1 MSLPPFTSLKYVRV
15 GNTSC
20 VNDVGMCVLEENK
33 VRFKSDV
40 FSILCGIEIRRCLF
54 KKDKQLFQINFEKSF
69 LKKA

>member
-54 KKDKQLFQINFEKSF
+54 KKDK
-69 LKKA
+69 